1 MSAAIDAG
9 FGYVPPDRRRGGAV
23 MDMSVRENLTL
34 PMLGPL
40 RRRFGSI
47 DTRAEQAETH
57 RWARAVALSRANPEG
72 PVRLLSGGNQQK
84 VVIAKWLRTQP
95 RVLLLDEPTQGVD
108 VGAKAAIYELIAA
121 AAREGTG
128 VVISSSDPEELVM
141 LCDRVLVMQG
151 GRVAAD
157 VPREELTEARLVRE
171 ELALDGGPASAREE
185 IPHD

>member
-1 MSAAIDAG
+1 
-9 FGYVPPDRRRGGAV
+9 

>member
-1 MSAAIDAG
+1 
-9 FGYVPPDRRRGGAV
+9 
-23 MDMSVRENLTL
+23 
-34 PMLGPL
+34 
-40 RRRFGSI
+40 
-47 DTRAEQAETH
+47 
-57 RWARAVALSRANPEG
+57 
-72 PVRLLSGGNQQK
+72 
-84 VVIAKWLRTQP
+84 
-95 RVLLLDEPTQGVD
+95 VLLLDEPTQGVD